1 MQKFQVFM
9 TFVVWGIILEV
20 KSDADFKNDICKR
33 ISQRLGVVIVG
44 FNVNGLIFRKIFIF
58 FRLSRVGYRS
68 RGYKVCLLRNYDCRL
83 DM

>member
-44 FNVNGLIFRKIFIF
+44 FNVNGLIFRKIFIL
-58 FRLSRVGYRS
+58 FRLSRVGYCS
-68 RGYKVCLLRNYDCRL
+68 RG
-83 DM
+83 

>member
-68 RGYKVCLLRNYDCRL
+68 RG
-83 DM
+83 

>member
-58 FRLSRVGYRS
+58 FRLSRVGYCS
-68 RGYKVCLLRNYDCRL
+68 RG
-83 DM
+83 